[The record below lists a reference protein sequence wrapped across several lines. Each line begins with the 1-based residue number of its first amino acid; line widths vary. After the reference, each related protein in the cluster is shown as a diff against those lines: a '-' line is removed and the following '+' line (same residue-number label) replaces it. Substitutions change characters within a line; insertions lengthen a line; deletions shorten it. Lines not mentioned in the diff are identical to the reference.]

1 MTIDA
6 LSERLTACAD
16 EALGFLRTE
25 MNTVA
30 ETGKAMVIDRVS
42 ETGKDANGAQFKPY
56 TEAYERR
63 KRGAVGGV
71 AREGKARRLAR
82 ATGPATPDTPIGRYR
97 GFVDFTLSGRMLTNI
112 GLVEKDQG
120 SKIVVV
126 VSGRSEETRKKM
138 EGNDNYRPGWFTLSK
153 DEIGALKEQSAVR
166 TGAFIN
172 KFLS

>member
-1 MTIDA
+1 MTPDT
-6 LSERLTACAD
+6 LSERLTACAN
-16 EALGFLRTE
+16 EALDFLRTE

-42 ETGKDANGAQFKPY
+42 ETGKNANGAAFEPY
-56 TEAYERR
+56 TRAYELR
-63 KRGAVGGV
+63 KRRATGNV
-71 AREGKARRLAR
+71 AREGKKRQVARRSA
-82 ATGPATPDTPIGRYR
+82 PASIDKPVGRYR

-120 SKIVVV
+120 NKVVVV